1 MKNEGEE
8 RRDNMQTGQ
17 KLEKKLYFV
26 VVVYGAL
33 KESFEINQII
43 WMFVRLVS
51 KSNKYTDESI
61 DIRTVFVVALDVI
74 FLTQS
79 TQ

>member
-1 MKNEGEE
+1 
-8 RRDNMQTGQ
+8 
-17 KLEKKLYFV
+17 
-26 VVVYGAL
+26 
-33 KESFEINQII
+33 
-43 WMFVRLVS
+43 MFVRLVS